1 MVIGPPASPSH
12 PYSSRQKWFR
22 AVTNH
27 PLFSLVKRVS
37 ALLPLGRHSSARMRR
52 QVVRTVPRPRSHHG
66 TPHSPRREPGSTRDR
81 AAQAEQQL
89 PVEQHDED
97 ALRGDGPPPAGA
109 PFEGT
114 DNESPSATN
123 QIDDAPVRAG
133 TLFARLAG
141 DYAFTGSPRDLLAR
155 CRFQAAL
162 YSGRNR
168 WQRRLVQTIKFEDA
182 QTLRRTTSI
191 DISGDSLTRILE
203 PYSFDRNEIYLP
215 VLTGMIPGPIL
226 DIDANDGSHHRLN
239 VARRHENNEAITYQ
253 LIGMA
258 LHREAGADHSDA
270 PIWVECLATAIYRFL
285 STPGRGR
292 SALEGDINRIP
303 AVPEKVREFIVSDSF
318 IDEITNQKNY
328 YTLHITY
335 HPSRDDVGAVQDDV
349 LKISWLEGHANPS
362 AADHRFASTLR
373 SILRFLSPFSKT
385 YAIDAPIL
393 DNSGT
398 SGATHVRIIAP
409 EDSTVGRVALSHAGA
424 ELPLLPRPRNDAAAP
439 YRTPF
444 ILADDHTDPA
454 AEVTYTCHQVEV
466 LVHSNTRTRS
476 PDTPPP
482 APEDT
487 PPPAPEDTPPPAPE
501 DTPPWTI
508 SMNLNPGRRRFLV
521 PAFVS
526 LLLSLI
532 LMMIEHR
539 LLRSAPS
546 QAGEYIA
553 LELRRTP
560 AYDIFA
566 EVTTRTKSHPST
578 TSFPSIILSLVTLY
592 FVAPREHALVADNQ
606 ALGRTITTASA
617 AFAFLYVTL
626 APLCAPADT
635 HEEALFCGVFI
646 FITFALIYLACR
658 ILLIEF
664 SKSEALRLLL
674 NLKRTNRF
682 GSRRSTEKDYERDSA
697 PTISCKRRWQLRAI
711 VVLHTLIS
719 IVTAGALME
728 QCNNAVGTWYQKVTS
743 PSTGENG
750 TGT

>member
-1 MVIGPPASPSH
+1 MVSRREKPH
-12 PYSSRQKWFR
+12 P
-22 AVTNH
+22 
-27 PLFSLVKRVS
+27 
-37 ALLPLGRHSSARMRR
+37 
-52 QVVRTVPRPRSHHG
+52 
-66 TPHSPRREPGSTRDR
+66 PRREPGSTRDR
-81 AAQAEQQL
+81 AAQAEQQR
-89 PVEQHDED
+89 PVEQHNED
-97 ALRGDGPPPAGA
+97 APCGDGPAPAGA

-114 DNESPSATN
+114 DNEFSSATSQN
-123 QIDDAPVRAG
+123 DDAPVRAG
-133 TLFARLAG
+133 TLFARIAG
-141 DYAFTGSPRDLLAR
+141 DYTFTGSPRDLLAR

-168 WQRRLVQTIKFEDA
+168 WQRRLVQTIRFEDA

-191 DISGDSLTRILE
+191 DISGDFLTRLLE

-253 LIGMA
+253 LTGMA
-258 LHREAGADHSDA
+258 LYQEVGADHSDA
-270 PIWVECLATAIYRFL
+270 PTWVECLATAIYRFL
-285 STPGRGR
+285 STPSCDRDT
-292 SALEGDINRIP
+292 LEGDINRIP

-318 IDEITNQKNY
+318 IDEITNQRNY

-335 HPSRDDVGAVQDDV
+335 RPSRDDVGAVQDDV

-373 SILRFLSPFSKT
+373 SIGRFLSPFSKAYT
-385 YAIDAPIL
+385 IDAPIL

-424 ELPLLPRPRNDAAAP
+424 ELPLLPRPRNDAATP

-482 APEDT
+482 APEKT
-487 PPPAPEDTPPPAPE
+487 PPPAPEKTPL
-501 DTPPWTI
+501 WTI

-532 LMMIEHR
+532 LIVIEHN
-539 LLRSAPS
+539 LLRSASS

-566 EVTTRTKSHPST
+566 EVTARTKSHPST

-617 AFAFLYVTL
+617 ALAFLYVTL
-626 APLCAPADT
+626 APLCAPAGARERT
-635 HEEALFCGVFI
+635 LFYTVLALLML
-646 FITFALIYLACR
+646 ALAYLASR
-658 ILLIEF
+658 ILLIEV

-682 GSRRSTEKDYERDSA
+682 GSRRSTEKDYERGSA
-697 PTISCKRRWQLRAI
+697 PTISCKHRWQLRAI

-728 QCNNAVGTWYQKVTS
+728 RCNNAAGTWYQNATS
-743 PSTGENG
+743 PSTDKNS

>member
-1 MVIGPPASPSH
+1 MVSRREKPH
-12 PYSSRQKWFR
+12 P
-22 AVTNH
+22 
-27 PLFSLVKRVS
+27 
-37 ALLPLGRHSSARMRR
+37 
-52 QVVRTVPRPRSHHG
+52 
-66 TPHSPRREPGSTRDR
+66 PRRKPGSTRDR
-81 AAQAEQQL
+81 AAQAEQQHS
-89 PVEQHDED
+89 VGQHDENTSSVESHSENTPLS
-97 ALRGDGPPPAGA
+97 APTNNNPAPAGT
-109 PFEGT
+109 PFEFT
-114 DNESPSATN
+114 DNETSSATSQN
-123 QIDDAPVRAG
+123 DDAPVRAG
-133 TLFARLAG
+133 TLFARIAG
-141 DYAFTGSPRDLLAR
+141 DYTFTGSPRDLLAR

-168 WQRRLVQTIKFEDA
+168 WQRRLVQTIRFEDA

-191 DISGDSLTRILE
+191 DISGDFLTRLLE

-253 LIGMA
+253 LTGMA
-258 LHREAGADHSDA
+258 LHQEAGADHSDA
-270 PIWVECLATAIYRFL
+270 PTWVECLATAIYRFL
-285 STPGRGR
+285 STPGRDRG
-292 SALEGDINRIP
+292 ALEGDINRIP

-318 IDEITNQKNY
+318 IDEITNQRNY

-335 HPSRDDVGAVQDDV
+335 RPSRDDVGAVQDDV

-373 SILRFLSPFSKT
+373 SIGRFLSPFSKAYT
-385 YAIDAPIL
+385 IDAPIL

-424 ELPLLPRPRNDAAAP
+424 ELPLLPRPQNDAATP
-439 YRTPF
+439 YLTPF
-444 ILADDHTDPA
+444 VLADGRTDPA

-466 LVHSNTRTRS
+466 LVHSNTRTQS
-476 PDTPPP
+476 PDSPPSAPENTPPS
-482 APEDT
+482 APENT
-487 PPPAPEDTPPPAPE
+487 PPSAPEKTPL
-501 DTPPWTI
+501 WTI

-526 LLLSLI
+526 LLLSLVLI
-532 LMMIEHR
+532 MIEHR
-539 LLRSAPS
+539 LLWSASS
-546 QAGEYIA
+546 QVGESIA

-566 EVTTRTKSHPST
+566 EVTARTKSHPSA

-606 ALGRTITTASA
+606 SLGRTITTASA

-626 APLCAPADT
+626 APLCIPAGARERTLFYTALALLAFAPA
-635 HEEALFCGVFI
+635 
-646 FITFALIYLACR
+646 YLAFR
-658 ILLIEF
+658 ILLIEV

-682 GSRRSTEKDYERDSA
+682 GSQRSTDKNDEHGSA
-697 PTISCKRRWQLRAI
+697 PIISPKHRWQLRAI

-728 QCNNAVGTWYQKVTS
+728 QCNTAVGTWYQKATS
-743 PSTGENG
+743 PNAGENSTG
-750 TGT
+750 T

>member
-1 MVIGPPASPSH
+1 MVSRREKPH
-12 PYSSRQKWFR
+12 P
-22 AVTNH
+22 
-27 PLFSLVKRVS
+27 
-37 ALLPLGRHSSARMRR
+37 
-52 QVVRTVPRPRSHHG
+52 
-66 TPHSPRREPGSTRDR
+66 PRREPGSTRDR
-81 AAQAEQQL
+81 AAQAEQQR
-89 PVEQHDED
+89 PVEQHNED
-97 ALRGDGPPPAGA
+97 ALCTESHSERTPSSAPTNNNPAPAGT
-109 PFEGT
+109 PFELT
-114 DNESPSATN
+114 DNETSSATSQN
-123 QIDDAPVRAG
+123 AAAPVRAG
-133 TLFARLAG
+133 TLFTCIAG
-141 DYAFTGSPRDLLAR
+141 DFTFTGSPRDLLAR

-162 YSGRNR
+162 YSGRNL
-168 WQRRLVQTIKFEDA
+168 WQRRLVQTIRFEDA
-182 QTLRRTTSI
+182 QAFRRTTSI
-191 DISGDSLTRILE
+191 DISGDFLTLLLE
-203 PYSFDRNEIYLP
+203 PYRFDRNEIYLP
-215 VLTGMIPGPIL
+215 VLTGMVPGPIL
-226 DIDANDGSHHRLN
+226 DIDANDGGQHRIN

-253 LIGMA
+253 LTGMA
-258 LHREAGADHSDA
+258 LHRETGADRLEA
-270 PIWVECLATAIYRFL
+270 PVWAERLATAIYRFL
-285 STPGRGR
+285 STPGRDKD
-292 SALEGDINRIP
+292 ALKDDIDKID
-303 AVPEKVREFIVSDSF
+303 VPEKVREFIASDSF
-318 IDEITNQKNY
+318 LDEVANQRNY

-335 HPSRDDVGAVQDDV
+335 RPSRDDVEAVQDDV
-349 LKISWLEGHANPS
+349 LKISWLEGRTNPS
-362 AADHRFASTLR
+362 TENRPFMSTLR
-373 SILRFLSPFSKT
+373 SLIRFFSPVPKAYT
-385 YAIDAPIL
+385 IDTPIL

-482 APEDT
+482 APENT
-487 PPPAPEDTPPPAPE
+487 PPPAPENTPPPAPE

-658 ILLIEF
+658 ILLIEA
-664 SKSEALRLLL
+664 SKTEALRLLS
-674 NLKRTNRF
+674 NLKKTNRF
-682 GSRRSTEKDYERDSA
+682 GSRCSTDKNDERGSA
-697 PTISCKRRWQLRAI
+697 PTISSKHRWQLRAI
-711 VVLHTLIS
+711 VVLHTLIG
-719 IVTAGALME
+719 IVTAGTLME
-728 QCNNAVGTWYQKVTS
+728 QCNTAVGKWYQEVTS
-743 PSTGENG
+743 PNAGENSTG
-750 TGT
+750 T

>member
-1 MVIGPPASPSH
+1 MVSH
-12 PYSSRQKWFR
+12 REKPY
-22 AVTNH
+22 
-27 PLFSLVKRVS
+27 P
-37 ALLPLGRHSSARMRR
+37 
-52 QVVRTVPRPRSHHG
+52 
-66 TPHSPRREPGSTRDR
+66 PRREPGSTLD
-81 AAQAEQQL
+81 QATQVEQQL

-97 ALRGDGPPPAGA
+97 APCTESHSERTPPSTPVGDGPIPAGT
-109 PFEGT
+109 PFELT
-114 DNESPSATN
+114 DNEPSSATN
-123 QIDDAPVRAG
+123 HTDDVPVRTG
-133 TLFARLAG
+133 TLFARIAG
-141 DYAFTGSPRDLLAR
+141 GYTFTGSPRDLLAR
-155 CRFQAAL
+155 CQFQAAL

-168 WQRRLVQTIKFEDA
+168 WQRRLVQTIRFEDA

-253 LIGMA
+253 LTGMA
-258 LHREAGADHSDA
+258 LHQETGADHSDA
-270 PIWVECLATAIYRFL
+270 PTWVECLATAIYRFL
-285 STPGRGR
+285 STPGRDRG
-292 SALEGDINRIP
+292 ALEGDINRIP
-303 AVPEKVREFIVSDSF
+303 DVPEKVREFIVSDSF
-318 IDEITNQKNY
+318 IDEITNQRNY

-335 HPSRDDVGAVQDDV
+335 RPSRDDVGAVQDDV
-349 LKISWLEGHANPS
+349 LKISWLEGHVNPS
-362 AADHRFASTLR
+362 AADHRFASTL
-373 SILRFLSPFSKT
+373 STLRNIVRFFSPFSKAYT
-385 YAIDAPIL
+385 IDAPIL

-398 SGATHVRIIAP
+398 SGATHVRILAP

-424 ELPLLPRPRNDAAAP
+424 ELPLLPRPRNDAATP

-482 APEDT
+482 APENT
-487 PPPAPEDTPPPAPE
+487 PPPAPEKTPL
-501 DTPPWTI
+501 WTI

-532 LMMIEHR
+532 LIMIEHR
-539 LLRSAPS
+539 LLWSASS
-546 QAGEYIA
+546 QVGESIA

-566 EVTTRTKSHPST
+566 EVTTRIKSHPST

-626 APLCAPADT
+626 APLCAPAGARERT
-635 HEEALFCGVFI
+635 LFYTALAPLVL
-646 FITFALIYLACR
+646 ALAYLASR
-658 ILLIEF
+658 ILLIEV

-682 GSRRSTEKDYERDSA
+682 GSLRSTEKDDERGSA
-697 PTISCKRRWQLRAI
+697 PTISCKHRWQLRAI
-711 VVLHTLIS
+711 VVRHTLIS
-719 IVTAGALME
+719 IATAGALME
-728 QCNNAVGTWYQKVTS
+728 QCNTAVGTWYQKATS
-743 PSTGENG
+743 SSTDGSKHRNPTSSIKPSDGPDPEEPG
-750 TGT
+750 APQPRPA